1 MTADEV
7 RPRLRQALSALYELE
22 VGLEDALAALPQR
35 KLPIGRRD
43 MKFAVQDVD
52 DARDAVFACGRRY
65 GLTPQDLGDPLA

>member
-1 MTADEV
+1 
-7 RPRLRQALSALYELE
+7 
-22 VGLEDALAALPQR
+22 
-35 KLPIGRRD
+35 